1 MEVMTKD
8 VSGKKK
14 FEWKKN
20 SSNNLTDKNVLESE
34 KNNYG
39 RVSRNQNMALTNT
52 RTLKTRAMSQQNGKQ
67 D

>member
-52 RTLKTRAMSQQNGKQ
+52 
-67 D
+67 